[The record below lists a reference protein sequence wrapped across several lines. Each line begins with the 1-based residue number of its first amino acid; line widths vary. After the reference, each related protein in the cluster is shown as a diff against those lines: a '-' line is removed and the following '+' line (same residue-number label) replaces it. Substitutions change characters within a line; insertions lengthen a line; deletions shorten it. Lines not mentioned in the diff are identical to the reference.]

1 MEKRDLQSPEPAAG
15 APLLGALHRYQ
26 ALDSLP
32 ELEFGRIARFT
43 RSLLRV
49 PLVSISLLGAK
60 RTWLNSTPEV
70 HIRGMDRGQV
80 CSAQTILQDGVLTV
94 QDLRR
99 WSGVLRDPLMEREG
113 ARSYAG
119 TPLVTS
125 DGQRI
130 GVFAVHDV
138 QPRGFTAEE
147 QSMLQDL
154 AVSVIDALE
163 WSVGA
168 EEWRRVRQYTRY
180 VTFHDALT
188 GLPNRYLVL
197 DRLEQALQQVD
208 RQDGPLGVMVLDLK
222 HFKTVNDSLGHA
234 AGDELLQAVAGQLRW
249 AVGPDDCVARF
260 GGDEFVILLPTLRG
274 ALEAT
279 QMAQKLLEA
288 LSGPFEVQGHTLS
301 VQASIGISLFPTD
314 GRDAQSLI
322 RTAET
327 ALHQAKAGGN
337 HPYCFYTAQMT
348 SAAQQKLHVRC
359 KLAQALKQAELQV
372 HYQPQVNLRTGEVVG
387 MEALLRWLQ
396 PDGSWVPPERFIPLA
411 EESGLIT
418 ELGEWTLAQ
427 ACHQL
432 TQWRRVG
439 CPEWDMSVN
448 VSVRQWESPAFL
460 GAVERVLRDTGVPP
474 ERLILEVTESVLLT
488 EAQRSS
494 QLVNHLRA
502 LGVRVALDD
511 FGTGF
516 SSLSQLVHLDV
527 SQLKV
532 DRSFVQRL
540 PDDARC
546 AAVTGMVVSLGHLLG
561 AQVVGEGIETQAQ
574 RSALEVL
581 RCDVGQGYLFAQPM
595 SPETVERQYLR
606 GSKASVTS
614 PPRRYPRGFSS

>member
-1 MEKRDLQSPEPAAG
+1 MEKRDMQSPEPAAG
-15 APLLGALHRYQ
+15 ATLLSALHRYQ
-26 ALDSLP
+26 APDSLP

-70 HIRGMDRGQV
+70 HICGMNRWQV

-99 WSGVLRDPLMEREG
+99 WNGLLRDPVMEREG
-113 ARSYAG
+113 ARAYAG

-138 QPRGFTAEE
+138 PPRGFTVEE

-163 WSVGA
+163 WSVGV
-168 EEWRRVRQYTRY
+168 EEWQRMQQYTRS
-180 VTFHDALT
+180 VTFHDSLT
-188 GLPNRYLVL
+188 SLPNRQLVL
-197 DRLEQALQQVD
+197 DRLEQALQQAD
-208 RQDGPLGVMVLDLK
+208 RQDCPLGVLVLGLK
-222 HFKTVNDSLGHA
+222 RFKTVNDALGHA
-234 AGDELLQAVAGQLRW
+234 AGDELLQAVAGQLRL
-249 AVGPDDCVARF
+249 AVRPGDCVARF
-260 GGDEFVILLPTLRG
+260 GGDEFAILLPTLRD
-274 ALEAT
+274 AQEAS
-279 QMAQKLLEA
+279 QVAQNLLEA

-314 GRDAQSLI
+314 GRDAQTLI
-322 RTAET
+322 NTADT
-327 ALHQAKAGGN
+327 ALHQAEAGGN
-337 HPYCFYTAQMT
+337 HAYCFYTAQMT
-348 SAAQQKLHVRC
+348 SAAQQKLYARC
-359 KLAQALKQAELQV
+359 RLSQALKQAELQV
-372 HYQPQVNLRTGEVVG
+372 HYQPQVDLRTGEVVG

-411 EESGLIT
+411 EESDLII

-427 ACHQL
+427 ACRQVV
-432 TQWRRVG
+432 QWRQAG
-439 CPEWDMSVN
+439 CPEWDVSVN
-448 VSVRQWESPAFL
+448 VSVRQWELPAFL
-460 GAVERVLRDTGVPP
+460 STVERVLQDTGLPP
-474 ERLILEVTESVLLT
+474 QRLILEVTESVLLT

-494 QLVNHLRA
+494 QLMNHLRT

-532 DRSFVQRL
+532 DRSFVQCL
-540 PDDARC
+540 PDHARY
-546 AAVTGMVVSLGHLLG
+546 AAVTGMIVSLGQLLG
-561 AQVVGEGIETQAQ
+561 AQVVGEGIETEAQ
-574 RSALEVL
+574 RNALEML
-581 RCDVGQGYLFAQPM
+581 GCDVGQGYLFARPM
-595 SPETVERQYLR
+595 PPEAVERWYLR
-606 GSKASVTS
+606 GPKASVTS
-614 PPRRYPRGFSS
+614 PPRRYPHGFSS